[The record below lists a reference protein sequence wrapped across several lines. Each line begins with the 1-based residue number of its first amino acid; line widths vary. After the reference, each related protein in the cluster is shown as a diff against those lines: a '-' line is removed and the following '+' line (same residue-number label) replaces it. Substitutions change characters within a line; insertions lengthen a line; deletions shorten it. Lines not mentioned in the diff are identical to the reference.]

1 MKRYYIK
8 SDANQS
14 AYLDIKEEQE
24 DGYRIRIT
32 RIIDGYEKVIDDFMN
47 NDLFAL
53 CIKTGYI
60 REIPVENLTIG
71 PVESSVA

>member
-8 SDANQS
+8 SDPNQL
-14 AYLDIKEEQE
+14 AYFDIKEARE

-47 NDLFAL
+47 NDLFTL
-53 CIKTGYI
+53 CVKTGYI
-60 REIPVENLTIG
+60 REMPGENLM
-71 PVESSVA
+71 VEPAGSSVA